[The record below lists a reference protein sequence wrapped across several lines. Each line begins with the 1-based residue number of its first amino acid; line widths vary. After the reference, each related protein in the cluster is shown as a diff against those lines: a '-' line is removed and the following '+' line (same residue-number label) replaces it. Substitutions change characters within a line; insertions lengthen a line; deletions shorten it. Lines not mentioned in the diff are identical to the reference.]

1 MGLSQEARR
10 QAAGTAQRGD
20 WRSAIGRAGLVAK
33 AVLYVSLGILA
44 LQFVYGTT
52 SAQETSTTGAIEQ
65 VARQPFGQFLLIVL
79 TIGLAALV
87 VWNVLRAITGD
98 PVEGAETSDK
108 LKYAAKAAV
117 YAGITAT
124 SAGILGANWGESSSS
139 GGGGGGGSSQQ
150 QATAVV
156 FDWPAGRWLVGLA
169 GLAVIGYA
177 IAVFYKHAIEEE
189 FLQRLDHAKMDGN
202 VEAAVEGIGRG
213 GYAARSI
220 VFAII
225 GVLLVVAAVQHDA
238 SEAGGLSEAL
248 QSLSGSTWGQVL
260 LWVIAVGLVFYG
272 LFALAEARYR
282 RAV

>member
-1 MGLSQEARR
+1 MGLSQQARR
-10 QAAGTAQRGD
+10 RAAGAADGGD
-20 WRSAIGRAGLVAK
+20 WRSTIGRAGLVAK
-33 AVLYVSLGILA
+33 AVLYLSLGILA
-44 LQFVYGTT
+44 VQFVYGDS
-52 SAQETSTTGAIEQ
+52 SAEDTSTTGAIEQ
-65 VARQPFGQFLLIVL
+65 IARQPFGQFLLVVL
-79 TIGLAALV
+79 TLGLAALV

-98 PVEGAETSDK
+98 PVEGSETTDK
-108 LKYAAKAAV
+108 LKFAAKAAA
-117 YAGITAT
+117 YAGVTAT
-124 SAGILGANWGESSSS
+124 SASILAANWGESSGT
-139 GGGGGGGSSQQ
+139 GGGGGGGSTQQ

-169 GLAVIGYA
+169 GLAVIAYGA
-177 IAVFYKHAIEEE
+177 MVFYKHAIEEG
-189 FLQRLDHAKMDGN
+189 FSKRLDHAQMDGN
-202 VEAAVEGIGRG
+202 VETAVEALGRG
-213 GYAARSI
+213 GYGARGL

-248 QSLSGSTWGQVL
+248 RSLSGNTWGQVL